1 MFNWC
6 KDEKKCC
13 FAAGI
18 AVGLAGWQFLKS
30 KTARKACVTTMA
42 QGMKLQKDAQ
52 VLFESMKEDAQ
63 DIYYEAEQDNITAQR
78 DEQQ

>member
-13 FAAGI
+13 FVAGLATGI
-18 AVGLAGWQFLKS
+18 VGLQFLKS
-30 KTARKACVTTMA
+30 KTARKACVATMA

-63 DIYYEAEQDNITAQR
+63 DICYEAEQKNMAAPE
-78 DEQQ
+78 EQQ